1 MAKIYFFSFYL
12 FFTGFA
18 QAQFFQTEKAIRIP
32 TTDGIS
38 LEGELYSPSLHK
50 VKLPIVIA
58 IHGGS
63 WNSRSPGMDEISK
76 QIAKSGW
83 VALNT
88 TYRLAP
94 QNKYPKALQDIQS
107 AIQWVSDNAEKYKLD
122 TDRIF
127 LWGYSAGGH
136 LALLAG
142 LSDPRVKGIV
152 SGAGPTDL
160 TFYAKSQLVLQFL
173 GEPIAKQRKLWDEA
187 SPINKVSEKSP
198 PVFIFHG
205 EKDQIVSIVHAERLE
220 KKLKQSKVPVEFI
233 RNPKANHHSVDFFM
247 PNNVNKALEFLRK
260 HMK

>member
-1 MAKIYFFSFYL
+1 MVKLYFFSFYL
-12 FFTGFA
+12 FFIGIV
-18 QAQFFQTEKAIRIP
+18 QAQTFQLDKAIRIP
-32 TTDGIS
+32 TTDKFL
-38 LEGELYSPSLHK
+38 LEAELYSPSLHK
-50 VKLPIVIA
+50 VKLPVVIA

-63 WNSRSPGMDEISK
+63 WSTRSPGMDEISK

-94 QNKYPKALQDIQS
+94 QNKYPKALEDVQS

-122 TDRIF
+122 SERIF
-127 LWGYSAGGH
+127 LWGYSAGAH

-142 LSDPRVKGIV
+142 LNNSKVKGIV

-160 TFYAKSQLVLQFL
+160 TFYEKSKLVLQFL
-173 GEPIAKQRKLWDEA
+173 GVPMNKQRKLWEEA
-187 SPINKVSEKSP
+187 SPINRVSHSSP

-205 EKDQIVSIVHAERLE
+205 EKDPIVPILHAEKLE
-220 KKLKQSKVPVEFI
+220 KKLKLSQVPVEFV
-233 RNPKANHHSVDFFM
+233 RSPTATHHSADFFM
-247 PNNVNKALEFLRK
+247 PINVNKALEFLRK